1 MLKLLVWC
9 QDRTISNG
17 ITEKVSLELGV
28 RYDRLRLRLYLGW
41 LSRGDVSKSLHLGR
55 SIRRGCCWFG
65 LGGLRARLW
74 QAIAY
79 SVRVLTVVLFA
90 KSRYRYI
97 PYWCLKLDEWMCSV
111 MVVRRKSLAI
121 SAKIGVMANSTLV
134 AITNDVGILV
144 CAEWAI
150 AMNAIVTL
158 GSCWRIGYGFV
169 ERDEAVVGVVTSSI
183 LDAAGAVIPIWAI
196 QALVANSNDILYC
209 VSRLDCGAI
218 GWQTLSHPS
227 QMAAWRALRPGDKSL
242 LANVL
247 RVVCSEAGM
256 KAWLG

>member
-1 MLKLLVWC
+1 M
-9 QDRTISNG
+9 
-17 ITEKVSLELGV
+17 SLELGV
-28 RYDRLRLRLYLGW
+28 GYDRLRLRLHLGW
-41 LSRGDVSKSLHLGR
+41 LSRGDVSYSLHLGR
-55 SIRRGCCWFG
+55 GIRRGCCWFG
-65 LGGLRARLW
+65 LCSLGARLW

-79 SVRVLTVVLFA
+79 SVRVLTIVLFA

-97 PYWCLKLDEWMCSV
+97 PYWCLKLDERMCSI
-111 MVVRRKSLAI
+111 VVVCRKSLAVG
-121 SAKIGVMANSTLV
+121 AKISVVANSTLV

-144 CAEWAI
+144 CAKWAI
-150 AMNAIVTL
+150 AMDAIVTL
-158 GSCWRIGYGFV
+158 GSCRRVGYGFV
-169 ERDEAVVGVVTSSI
+169 EWDEAVIGVVTSSI
-183 LDAAGAVIPIWAI
+183 LDTAGAVIPIWAI
-196 QALVANSNDILYC
+196 QALVADSNDILYII
-209 VSRLDCGAI
+209 SKLHCGAI